1 MKDLSEEYQNT
12 PAEYGVQFTKHLD
25 KILAT
30 STVKVA
36 SIIWEIGHCKSPPLR
51 LLLGSCGVLGMKDK
65 LRGMAEEIEDWKFL
79 YDDVEKGQKKASS
92 S

>member
-1 MKDLSEEYQNT
+1 MKDLSKEYQNT

-36 SIIWEIGHCKSPPLR
+36 SIIWEVCTTIIYTNANSDCDR
-51 LLLGSCGVLGMKDK
+51 LGTARVHL
-65 LRGMAEEIEDWKFL
+65 
-79 YDDVEKGQKKASS
+79 
-92 S
+92 